1 MLTLKVEGMSC
12 GHCVRAVTEAVQ
24 EAVPGAGVQVD
35 LGAGWVRVDGPAAPE
50 AVAHAIEE
58 AGYRVGSD
66 PAA

>member
-1 MLTLKVEGMSC
+1 MLTLRVEGMSC

-24 EAVPGAGVQVD
+24 EVAPGVGVQVD
-35 LGAGWVRVDGPAAPE
+35 LSTGVVRVDGPAPPE

-58 AGYRVGSD
+58 AGYRVGPG

>member
-24 EAVPGAGVQVD
+24 EVAPGAGVRVD
-35 LGAGWVRVDGPAAPE
+35 LNAGSVRVDGPASPE

-58 AGYRVGSD
+58 AGYRVGTD

>member
-24 EAVPGAGVQVD
+24 EVAPGVQVQVD
-35 LGAGWVRVDGPAAPE
+35 LAGGLVRVDGPAPPE

-58 AGYRVGSD
+58 AGYRVGAD
-66 PAA
+66 PAS